1 MPLPT
6 PIGAITNAASDTRGF
21 DQLGGTIQLAI
32 DGFGL
37 ATGAAEML
45 GISSEDLATIQTKL
59 QAAIAASNAM
69 QSIQNTLQAQSA
81 VMQGVNLAQTKLRT
95 VAENLHTAAQGKGVI
110 ATTALTVA
118 QWAFNAAASA
128 NPIGLLIVAIV
139 AAIAAVWGL
148 VKAFQAFFG
157 PSDEALQK
165 YQDREKGS

>member
-6 PIGAITNAASDTRGF
+6 PIRLPTLPQI
-21 DQLGGTIQLAI
+21 LAGLTSSAEQSNSPLT
-32 DGFGL
+32 DSL

-148 VKAFQAFFG
+148 VK
-157 PSDEALQK
+157 SLSSVLRSE
-165 YQDREKGS
+165 R